1 MISCEWN
8 HCSFYSFRSIYFS
21 GGVPYIFGVTGSSF
35 GALPSTLGVESHW
48 YSPSP
53 SSAYPFAQE
62 PSLL

>member
-1 MISCEWN
+1 MESLLF
-8 HCSFYSFRSIYFS
+8 FYSFRSIYFS

-53 SSAYPFAQE
+53 SSAFPFAQE